1 MKAKI
6 RKTGEIVDVIGSN
19 HCSTIRSHQD
29 YVSYIDSKGI
39 EHDRESL
46 NYYWD
51 FEPIETATDEHW
63 QDVRERAAIA
73 ALGGMLAD
81 TNMNEEI
88 GFVAQIAVNYADALV
103 KRLKSNLK
111 LELELKEIKK
121 EVENLIK
128 TI

>member
-6 RKTGEIVDVIGSN
+6 RKTGEIVDVICYN
-19 HCSTIRSHQD
+19 HYTTIRSHQD

-63 QDVRERAAIA
+63 QDVRERASIA
-73 ALGGMLAD
+73 AMQGLLSRTSYRADVKTLAKD
-81 TNMNEEI
+81 S
-88 GFVAQIAVNYADALV
+88 V
-103 KRLKSNLK
+103 KLANCLI
-111 LELELKEIKK
+111 EQLKEK
-121 EVENLIK
+121 
-128 TI
+128 

>member
-6 RKTGEIVDVIGSN
+6 RKTGEIVDVICCN

-39 EHDRESL
+39 EHDRETL

-63 QDVRERAAIA
+63 QEVRERAAIA
-73 ALGGMLAD
+73 AMQGILCSPVVEGVDPNPSQEQVAKWAVMQAD
-81 TNMNEEI
+81 ILIE
-88 GFVAQIAVNYADALV
+88 Q
-103 KRLKSNLK
+103 LK
-111 LELELKEIKK
+111 KK
-121 EVENLIK
+121 
-128 TI
+128 